1 MNGEIMPASKMDVK
15 QARHDV
21 EVSDALLV
29 CAYDSEEK
37 FASNRLQGAI
47 PMDELRAIEEELSK
61 QRELIFYCA

>member
-1 MNGEIMPASKMDVK
+1 MSAPKIDVK

-29 CAYDSEEK
+29 CAYDSEDK
-37 FASNRLQGAI
+37 FVSNHLQGAI
-47 PMDELRAIEEELSK
+47 ALDELRSEEGELSK